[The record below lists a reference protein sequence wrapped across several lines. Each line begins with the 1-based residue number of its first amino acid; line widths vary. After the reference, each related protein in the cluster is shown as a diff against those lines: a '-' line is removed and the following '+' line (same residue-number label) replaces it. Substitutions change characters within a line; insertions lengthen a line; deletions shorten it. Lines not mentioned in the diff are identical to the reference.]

1 MAHFKR
7 SELQC
12 FVNQRDKSPPPV
24 FAGRQLVLS
33 DVFTI
38 AAETRHKRIGLEA
51 GFPALEGGE
60 LSRSLCIVQ
69 YKRAA
74 QWPPPCDGSGLPAVR
89 TRRGLAGPL
98 LIAVARE
105 RRPASGSRLG
115 TTQAWACSR

>member
-24 FAGRQLVLS
+24 FVGRQSVLS

-38 AAETRHKRIGLEA
+38 AAETRHKRIGIEA
-51 GFPALEGGE
+51 GLPALEGGE

-74 QWPPPCDGSGLPAVR
+74 QWPPLVVGLVCLRSEGDGAQPVPLN
-89 TRRGLAGPL
+89 RG
-98 LIAVARE
+98 R
-105 RRPASGSRLG
+105 
-115 TTQAWACSR
+115 